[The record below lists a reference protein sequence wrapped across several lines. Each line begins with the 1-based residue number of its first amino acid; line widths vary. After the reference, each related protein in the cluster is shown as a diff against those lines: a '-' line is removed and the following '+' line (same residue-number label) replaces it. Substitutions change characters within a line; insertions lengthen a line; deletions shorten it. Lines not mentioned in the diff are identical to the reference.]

1 MAAQEASIGGGE
13 ATVDLYFAFIPV
25 PYLSLS
31 NQILKKLLSHSRY
44 SPKQGFSGM
53 GENK

>member
-1 MAAQEASIGGGE
+1 MWDEREGMAAQEASIGEGE

-31 NQILKKLLSHSRY
+31 NQILKN
-44 SPKQGFSGM
+44 F
-53 GENK
+53 